1 MLDGKNPEFEPI
13 ISSIGFNDGANKGFW
28 RIQPR
33 DDEGQW
39 IEMGADVLF
48 RFRTGDGNLVVATER
63 GVYVGPGGRPGMARV
78 LISKDTESGLKAGVY
93 QVESRNLQ
101 QFKAILP
108 SAKSKA
114 GTPTA
119 RKDKF
124 GKPVRTLEDSKLPAL
139 QDLLSGSQEITEED
153 RRLAQGDLTPEE
165 REAEQDGRQKSPI
178 ADLPAGFES
187 ENPEEVKKLL
197 RESGVDPDEFDKS
210 SVRKDQIGMDARK
223 DEEDRIKANTYK
235 FPRKEKPT
243 AYGRGNTK
251 DFSELPDG
259 TVLDEY
265 QRAQFYPS
273 LDSYTGPFGPVWRQI
288 IKKDGKWFL
297 RGKDGKP
304 KGPALKRADLIAR
317 LNSGT
322 LADTGAGSKIDENGN
337 QVAAWADEVGQPT
350 PSEIANSDPAD
361 DVAKDLMADVAFD
374 GDTTPDLDSVL
385 KKQEA
390 LISFRQTPKTQK
402 VPFDLDRGDIV
413 LGEDGSEKTILDVEL
428 GNAATGVPAKVR
440 VQNSDGSIE
449 ELSVSM
455 RDKLNIA
462 TGRRGQIKRPQ
473 APASRPEAPT
483 PEATTPETPR
493 VDPETVEPGE
503 MAPEDGLTVVMT
515 PDGLA
520 PADFPPADRLDN
532 GALFTLPQL
541 SDEDLQAARGTKL
554 APLLDPDGTPAKYID
569 ESGNLVDAED
579 PFAMLAALAKVYPN
593 AKFAPDGSL
602 ILNRQRDP
610 RSGKIFELRASNSG
624 KRAIVYSF
632 RFYDQG
638 DPENYVEYQHK
649 DDRHSVTALFSDANG
664 PEGLLDRLLGR
675 VDRKGKSWAN
685 LKFGN
690 SKWSSSDSLFKRSRW
705 FRSGTGDRK
714 KMEEIGDNAVRLAE
728 GRSAVLEKGTNRI
741 KNSAIPSLW
750 EAFDELF
757 KSGPTSEERDV
768 ELKDMFYQ
776 TLYGVFGRIPLGERS
791 HANAR
796 KAIREEFRRKFPAAS
811 KKMERAFNGYVTSA
825 SERMRGIY
833 RGTDPQVR
841 SIRYASKDRTRTIE
855 RGMTVE
861 YTNNVGQTSIVK
873 VTDLV
878 ENTTSNPNDRDS
890 YDYGDNVIVTDAN
903 GRKIRINAIKL
914 KIMLSQGTPLTA
926 YRPNLLGEELRQ
938 ARIDSG
944 LAEAPSTSR
953 PRRIPG
959 AGTVISDPAPPPMLV
974 DDFVVG
980 EMLYSKSN
988 GAPLGIIKAI
998 RPTTSRNGTQGLA
1011 FLYTSPDGTENQV
1024 AYALGTEVTPKKV

>member
-48 RFRTGDGNLVVATER
+48 RFRTGEGNLVVATER

-108 SAKSKA
+108 SAKGKTK
-114 GTPTA
+114 TPTA

-197 RESGVDPDEFDKS
+197 RESGVDPDDFDKS
-210 SVRKDQIGMDARK
+210 SEKESAP
-223 DEEDRIKANTYK
+223 KAA
-235 FPRKEKPT
+235 RKEKPT

-251 DFSELPDG
+251 DFSDLPDG

-265 QRAQFYPS
+265 ERAQFYPS
-273 LDSYTGPFGPVWRQI
+273 LADYDGPFGPVSRQI
-288 IKKDGKWFL
+288 VKKDGKWFEL
-297 RGKDGKP
+297 GANGKP
-304 KGPALKRADLIAR
+304 KGAALKRANLIDMLSSR
-317 LNSGT
+317 V
-322 LADTGAGSKIDENGN
+322 LADSGASSRTDEDGKK
-337 QVAAWADEVGQPT
+337 VAAWADEVEQPAAGET
-350 PSEIANSDPAD
+350 PGSNPAD

-385 KKQEA
+385 EKQKA
-390 LISFRQTPKTQK
+390 LISFRQTAKTQK

-449 ELSVSM
+449 ELSISM

-473 APASRPEAPT
+473 APASRPAAPT
-483 PEATTPETPR
+483 PEATTPEPTR

-503 MAPEDGLTVVMT
+503 MTPEDGLTVVMT
-515 PDGLA
+515 PDGLS
-520 PADFPPADRLDN
+520 PADFPPADRLDD

-541 SDEDLQAARGTKL
+541 SDEELQAARGAKL
-554 APLLDPDGTPAKYID
+554 APLLDPDGTPAKYVD

-593 AKFAPDGSL
+593 SKFTPEGTL

-610 RSGKIFELRASNSG
+610 RSGKIFELRANNSG

-675 VDRKGKSWAN
+675 VDRKGKSWAA

-750 EAFDELF
+750 DSFDELF
-757 KSGPTSEERDV
+757 KSGPTTEERDV

-776 TLYGVFGRIPLGERS
+776 NLYGVFGRIPLGEKS
-791 HANAR
+791 HAIAR
-796 KAIREEFRRKFPAAS
+796 KAIRAEFRRKFPTAS

-833 RGTDPQVR
+833 RATDPQVR

-861 YTNNVGQTSIVK
+861 YTNNVGQTSIVR

-938 ARIDSG
+938 SRIDSG
-944 LAEAPSTSR
+944 LAEAPSASQ

-959 AGTVISDPAPPPMLV
+959 AGTVISEPAPPPMLV

-1011 FLYTSPDGTENQV
+1011 FLYTAPDGTENQV

>member
-48 RFRTGDGNLVVATER
+48 RFRTGSGNLVVATER

-101 QFKAILP
+101 QFKAIIP
-108 SAKSKA
+108 NAKSKA
-114 GTPTA
+114 GAPAA

-139 QDLLSGSQEITEED
+139 QDLLSGSQKITEED

-197 RESGVDPDEFDKS
+197 RESGVDPDEFDKNLS
-210 SVRKDQIGMDARK
+210 PTF
-223 DEEDRIKANTYK
+223 EEDPELKKRAEEATKGRLQ
-235 FPRKEKPT
+235 RKEKPT
-243 AYGRGNTK
+243 AYGRGNAK

-259 TVLDEY
+259 TILDEY
-265 QRAQFYPS
+265 ERAQFYPS
-273 LDSYTGPFGPVWRQI
+273 LEDYDGPFGPVSRKI
-288 IKKDGKWFL
+288 IKKDGKWFEL
-297 RGKDGKP
+297 GENGKP
-304 KGPALKRADLIAR
+304 KGAAIKRAALIDS
-317 LNSGT
+317 LNSRV
-322 LADTGAGSKIDENGN
+322 LADSGASSKTDETGKK
-337 QVAAWADEVGQPT
+337 VAAWADEVEQP
-350 PSEIANSDPAD
+350 AASDPVD
-361 DVAKDLMADVAFD
+361 DVVKDLMADVAFD
-374 GDTTPDLDSVL
+374 GDTAPDLDSVL

-390 LISFRQTPKTQK
+390 LISFRQAAKTQK

-413 LGEDGSEKTILDVEL
+413 LGEDGSEKTVLDVEL

-462 TGRRGQIKRPQ
+462 TGRRGQIRRPQ
-473 APASRPEAPT
+473 APASRPAAPA

-503 MAPEDGLTVVMT
+503 MTPEDGLTIVMT
-515 PDGLA
+515 PEGLA
-520 PADFPPADRLDN
+520 PANFPPADRLDDGSN
-532 GALFTLPQL
+532 FDLPTLT
-541 SDEDLQAARGTKL
+541 DEELAAARGTKL
-554 APLLDPDGTPAKYID
+554 APLLDPDGTPAKYVD
-569 ESGNLVDAED
+569 ENGNLVDAED
-579 PFAMLAALAKVYPN
+579 PFAMLAALAKVFPN

-602 ILNRQRDP
+602 ILHRQVDTK
-610 RSGKIFELRASNSG
+610 SGKIFELRASNSG

-632 RFYDQG
+632 RFYDPG
-638 DPENYVEYQHK
+638 NPENYVEYQHK
-649 DDRHSVTALFSDANG
+649 DDRHSVTALFSASNG

-675 VDRKGKSWAN
+675 VDRKGKNWGLPEN
-685 LKFGN
+685 FKFGN
-690 SKWSSSDSLFKRSRW
+690 TKYQKSDSLFKRSRW

-728 GRSAVLEKGTNRI
+728 GRSAVLEKDTKRI

-776 TLYGVFGRIPLGERS
+776 TLYGVFGRIPLGEKS
-791 HANAR
+791 HSNAK
-796 KAIREEFRRKFPAAS
+796 KAIRAEFRRRFPAAS
-811 KKMERAFNGYVTSA
+811 KKMERSFDSYVSAA

-833 RGTDPQVR
+833 RATDPKVR

-878 ENTTSNPNDRDS
+878 ENTTSSPNDRDS

-959 AGTVISDPAPPPMLV
+959 AGTVISAPAPPPMLI

-980 EMLYSKSN
+980 EMLYSKSD
-988 GAPLGIIKAI
+988 GSPLGIIKAV